1 MRQGYFAQFFCC
13 KRVCFSACW
22 KIWCSRCYLPHLW
35 DQFPTAFNSE
45 NDNEEGFEEVSEGGE
60 LRFREGING
69 DILMGVLFQC
79 EPCPVQ
85 NMEDRDPEE
94 KGEKI
99 LMVLRRYYI
108 NLLWSRDSGIISGNL
123 SSPKR
128 VHMEKI
134 GKVIIERKL
143 TRLEPMTLSDVV
155 WMKLVVLLLQK

>member
-1 MRQGYFAQFFCC
+1 
-13 KRVCFSACW
+13 
-22 KIWCSRCYLPHLW
+22 
-35 DQFPTAFNSE
+35 
-45 NDNEEGFEEVSEGGE
+45 
-60 LRFREGING
+60 
-69 DILMGVLFQC
+69 MGVLFQC

>member
-1 MRQGYFAQFFCC
+1 M
-13 KRVCFSACW
+13 
-22 KIWCSRCYLPHLW
+22 
-35 DQFPTAFNSE
+35 E
-45 NDNEEGFEEVSEGGE
+45 
-60 LRFREGING
+60 
-69 DILMGVLFQC
+69 VLFQC

-99 LMVLRRYYI
+99 LMFLRRDYI

-134 GKVIIERKL
+134 GKFIFDRKL
-143 TRLEPMTLSDVV
+143 TRLGPMTLLDGVC
-155 WMKLVVLLLQK
+155 MKLVVMLLQQSLDPGRYIYYLQ